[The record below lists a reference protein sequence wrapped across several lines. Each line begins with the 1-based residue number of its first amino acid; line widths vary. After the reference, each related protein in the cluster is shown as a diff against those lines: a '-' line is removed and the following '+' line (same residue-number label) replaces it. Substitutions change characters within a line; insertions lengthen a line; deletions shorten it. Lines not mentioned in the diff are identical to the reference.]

1 MDVKVTSAMSIHRDD
16 PRVDADADVVPSPP
30 GGLADAAAMSNH
42 ELFTAVIASI
52 RRDGTGA
59 IKNRRKGGGD
69 KRKKKKKNGGDDDR
83 GGGGDG
89 GGDDGDDGGGGGD
102 DDRWRHVAISVA
114 SSAARGEEGCR
125 TAGEWAGRFRSLL
138 LEEPPP
144 NDGTADDGTAVAV
157 PPSTTDFGEAL
168 RTLPAGECYR
178 NRLRNALDALDSTAT
193 NARDGDGDDA
203 RPSRP
208 SVRRAAG
215 LVRCASLL
223 LDGESTG
230 AGADAIAGGGDG
242 GDLGLIARAVS
253 GLARSMPRRG
263 PAGGPIL
270 RDILLSVQSPLLRRM
285 DWDALLSGGEGGMID
300 LASST
305 SDEEAAEFRRLLDLD
320 FDATARDDCA
330 QRAGEKRKREDPEK
344 GGGSGV
350 EDATT
355 GVGGCTVSRLLE
367 AAHHARKGA
376 VRARHGAVIYVEEE
390 DEEDEEEEDGGGG
403 RGTRKTR
410 KTTVIGRGWNHDY
423 FLDPSTLGRK
433 NKIVLHSEVHAVAD
447 AICNYGEDECF
458 ERLFPRATI
467 MIVELASDYAYDTCH
482 PCPKCDPLLRAV
494 GIPTVLHTTPHG
506 RIVELDLRPAN
517 AALLS
522 NENVYIPLIAACRER
537 NITCGRLQQKCELV
551 IAKEE
556 DRRQVPA
563 RPGRS

>member
-1 MDVKVTSAMSIHRDD
+1 MVIPAMSLHRDD

-52 RRDGTGA
+52 WRDGTGG
-59 IKNRRKGGGD
+59 IKNRRKGGG
-69 KRKKKKKNGGDDDR
+69 KKKKKKKNGGDDDDR
-83 GGGGDG
+83 
-89 GGDDGDDGGGGGD
+89 GGGGD
-102 DDRWRHVAISVA
+102 DDGDDVGGRDDDRWRHAAIAVAT
-114 SSAARGEEGCR
+114 SAARGEEGCR

-144 NDGTADDGTAVAV
+144 NDGTADDVTAVVVSPA
-157 PPSTTDFGEAL
+157 TTDFGEAL

-193 NARDGDGDDA
+193 NARDGGGDGDDA
-203 RPSRP
+203 RSSRLT
-208 SVRRAAG
+208 VRRAAG

-223 LDGESTG
+223 LDGESAG
-230 AGADAIAGGGDG
+230 AGAGEGDG
-242 GDLGLIARAVS
+242 DDRGLIARAMYRLV
-253 GLARSMPRRG
+253 RSMPRRG
-263 PAGGPIL
+263 AAGGPIL

-300 LASST
+300 LASSSS
-305 SDEEAAEFRRLLDLD
+305 SDAEVAEFRRLVDLD

-330 QRAGEKRKREDPEK
+330 QRSGEKRKRDDPEK
-344 GGGSGV
+344 GGESGA
-350 EDATT
+350 EDVTT
-355 GVGGCTVSRLLE
+355 VIGGCTVSRLLE

-376 VRARHGAVIYVEEE
+376 VRAQHGAVIYVEEE
-390 DEEDEEEEDGGGG
+390 EEEMEEDGVGG
-403 RGTRKTR
+403 RGTTKTR

-423 FLDPSTLGRK
+423 FLDASTLGRK

-506 RIVELDLRPAN
+506 RIEELDLRPAN

-522 NENVYIPLIAACRER
+522 NENVYIPLNAACRER
-537 NITCGRLQQKCELV
+537 NITCRRLQQKCELV
-551 IAKEE
+551 IAKGE
-556 DRRQVPA
+556 DRR
-563 RPGRS
+563 